1 MMETIDPA
9 KAARVWQRVQGGSSR
24 DPEELIP
31 LATYEQGDASTY
43 LQLSRRFQGKDAAV
57 LRQLYE
63 QELSHASCLKGMY
76 QMLTGNHLPIPAT
89 QPILGENTQAALR
102 RCYAREMQSLA
113 AYEARMNDPEYG
125 QVFSRLAQ
133 QERTHCHTLLTII
146 GNLKKG
152 K

>member
-1 MMETIDPA
+1 MEQIDPQT
-9 KAARVWQRVQGGSSR
+9 AARVWQRVQGGNTK

-31 LATYEQGDASTY
+31 LVAYEQADAAMY
-43 LQLSRRFQGKDAAV
+43 LQLSRRFQGKEAAT

-63 QELSHASCLKGMY
+63 QELSHAACLKGMY
-76 QMLTGNHLPIPAT
+76 QMLTGNHLPPPASHS
-89 QPILGENTQAALR
+89 PVSENTNAALR

-125 QVFSRLAQ
+125 QVFARLAQ
-133 QERTHCHTLLTII
+133 QERNHCHILLTLI